1 MSVPRPCLRIRGQQ
15 GRRNSM
21 EHGKLDTKGGGMG
34 GRGHVETSP
43 WGLGGRER
51 TSQQV
56 IRCILHFSQDLLS
69 FSLFCQ
75 AEFKGAKLPKA
86 WQLVIAFEV

>member
-1 MSVPRPCLRIRGQQ
+1 
-15 GRRNSM
+15 
-21 EHGKLDTKGGGMG
+21 MG
-34 GRGHVETSP
+34 GRGHMENSH

-56 IRCILHFSQDLLS
+56 TRCILHFSQDLLS